1 MDGVH
6 PMNTYVPLHVI
17 GVDHL
22 IGSTAITVSFQIPP
36 EHAQKFTWQPGQH
49 LPIRVVVDGQQ
60 HLRTYTIS
68 ASGHTGEPLRITV
81 KRVPGGKVS
90 NWINDHVRVG
100 DQIEAAAPRGQFIC
114 DVAAAQR
121 RTLYFIGAGS
131 GITPLYAMATAAL
144 AAEPDSQVF
153 LLYGNHN
160 AKTVIFADE
169 LKALSDSHGDRF
181 AVKHVWSDTWASWQ
195 SPFAKGRVNTEV
207 LEKFFDELPP
217 YAQDAQYYV
226 CGPSTMNIDVT
237 ASLQRLDVP
246 LSRIHTES
254 FGGATPGDRATDN
267 AVAAD
272 AAIVVDADRYQI
284 HVPEGQTVLEA
295 ALSAHVPAPFSCQ
308 AGVCGT
314 CVAALDSGT
323 VHQRAAMALSEDDL
337 ASDKI
342 LTCQAVP
349 TSRQISVSYKT
360 R

>member
-1 MDGVH
+1 
-6 PMNTYVPLHVI
+6 MNTYVPLQVI
-17 GVDHL
+17 GVDNM
-22 IGSTAITVSFQIPP
+22 IDSKATTVSFQVPTD
-36 EHAQKFTWQPGQH
+36 HVQDFTWQPGQH

-68 ASGHTGEPLRITV
+68 ASGHTAEPLRITV
-81 KRVPGGKVS
+81 KRVPGGVVS

-100 DQIEAAAPRGQFIC
+100 HQIEAASPRGQFRC
-114 DVAAAQR
+114 DVAATKR

-144 AAEPDSQVF
+144 VQEPESQVF

-169 LKALSDSHGDRF
+169 LKALSDTHSDRF

-195 SPFAKGRVNTEV
+195 SPFAKGRINTEV
-207 LEKFFDELPP
+207 LEKFFDEHPP
-217 YAQDAQYYV
+217 YAQDAQYYI
-226 CGPSTMNIDVT
+226 CGPGTMNADVT
-237 ASLQRLDVP
+237 ANLQRLDVP

-254 FGGATPGDRATDN
+254 FGGAMVGGEATDN

-272 AAIVVDADRYQI
+272 AAVAVDADRYQV
-284 HVPEGQTVLEA
+284 HVPPGQTVLEA
-295 ALSAHVPAPFSCQ
+295 ALNAQVPAPFSCQ

-314 CVAALDSGT
+314 CVATLESGT
-323 VHQRAAMALSEDDL
+323 VHQRATMALSEDDL
-337 ASDKI
+337 ASGKI

-349 TSRQISVSYKT
+349 TSPELNVSYKT